1 MLPTKSGKNEK
12 CGCTDGARYC
22 QTPSRRPDSAKPR
35 SSSFWDATS
44 TERRCQALPRNRHQR
59 RDGRG
64 NVAHYNW
71 KAKYGG
77 LSASDL
83 KRLKDLEAENARLK
97 KMYADLSLVH
107 DALKDAI
114 EKKL

>member
-1 MLPTKSGKNEK
+1 ML
-12 CGCTDGARYC
+12 
-22 QTPSRRPDSAKPR
+22 PR
-35 SSSFWDATS
+35 SSPGRKWKNTVSS
-44 TERRCQALPRNRHQR
+44 TYENVSIRRSQDHLRLWAQRARRENARPLPRNRHQR

-64 NVAHYNW
+64 NVACYNC

-83 KRLKDLEAENARLK
+83 ERLKDLEAENTRLK

-107 DALKDAI
+107 DAQKDAAG
-114 EKKL
+114 KSSKPG